1 MPLAAWL
8 LSLVG
13 PIIGRILLALGF
25 SVITITGMDL
35 VIGQIK
41 SQIVSGAGS
50 MMADAYALFQ
60 IAGGGV
66 AMGIIM
72 GAINTRVALW
82 TVSKA
87 TKILGTS
94 SS

>member
-41 SQIVSGAGS
+41 NQIVSGASS
-50 MMADAYALFQ
+50 MAGDVFALFQ
-60 IAGGGV
+60 IAGGGI

-82 TVSKA
+82 TMTKA
-87 TKILGTS
+87 TKILGTGS
-94 SS
+94 

>member
-8 LSLVG
+8 LSMVG
-13 PIIGRILLALGF
+13 PIIGRILLAIGF

-35 VIGQIK
+35 VIEQIK
-41 SQIVSGAGS
+41 NQLISGAGALA
-50 MMADAYALFQ
+50 ADAFALFQ
-60 IAGGGV
+60 ISGGGL

-87 TKILGTS
+87 TRILGTS
-94 SS
+94 AS